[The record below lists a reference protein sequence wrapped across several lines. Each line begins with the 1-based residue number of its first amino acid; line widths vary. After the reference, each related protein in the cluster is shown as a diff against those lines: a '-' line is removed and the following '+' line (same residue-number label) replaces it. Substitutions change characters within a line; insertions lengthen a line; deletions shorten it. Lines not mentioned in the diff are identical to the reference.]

1 MDSIEKCIVERALH
15 EQEIK
20 NRLRRLNNRNLQIQ
34 ECKVQEVKTADASS
48 RDTYS
53 SRFLSDIGNANN
65 SENDCNKTGNAQSL
79 EKQSS
84 TYGNESNRSRN
95 ECSERRNFRDD
106 TNIRPSYDTEPMV
119 EVSYNAEYNVFAV
132 ETQHTEEPEFVN
144 DSYMMEKESNDIRD
158 RCRSALHQQKIE
170 LEKYKVYKICQLGKE
185 EKNAEL
191 VYPSSLERIRYD
203 LLRKEKEQLQKD
215 FKISQDKDIDK
226 LIALENQVKF
236 LNDIV
241 YKTNQS
247 VQTIYMLAP
256 NTSSY
261 YNVIVSFVNPKY
273 LKKAQSKKLCLYKVP
288 YDKDDLANIFAP
300 NTEETFLL
308 E

>member
-1 MDSIEKCIVERALH
+1 MDSIEKCIIERALH

-34 ECKVQEVKTADASS
+34 ECKVQEVKTADASL

-53 SRFLSDIGNANN
+53 SRFVSDIGNANN

-95 ECSERRNFRDD
+95 ECIERRNFRDD

-132 ETQHTEEPEFVN
+132 ETQHTKEPEFVN

-158 RCRSALHQQKIE
+158 RCRSALHQQEIE

-185 EKNAEL
+185 EAEF
-191 VYPSSLERIRYD
+191 SNEYD
-203 LLRKEKEQLQKD
+203 LLLQECVLKDIMCAILRSFDNIDEQIELQCLYLEKIQECENLELELSKSKTQQTDKRFANLEQHCIELELALQHEKEKNVCEKSWVKQPFPNQET
-215 FKISQDKDIDK
+215 
-226 LIALENQVKF
+226 EN
-236 LNDIV
+236 
-241 YKTNQS
+241 S
-247 VQTIYMLAP
+247 
-256 NTSSY
+256 
-261 YNVIVSFVNPKY
+261 
-273 LKKAQSKKLCLYKVP
+273 LKEKMIP
-288 YDKDDLANIFAP
+288 
-300 NTEETFLL
+300 
-308 E
+308 